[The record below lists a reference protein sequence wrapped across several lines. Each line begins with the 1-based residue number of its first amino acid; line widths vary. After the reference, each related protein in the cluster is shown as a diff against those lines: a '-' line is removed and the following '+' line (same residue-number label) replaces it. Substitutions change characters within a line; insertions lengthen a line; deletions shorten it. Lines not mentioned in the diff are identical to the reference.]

1 MRRHLSLP
9 LILGIAVALAP
20 IDLLA
25 KKNKKDESSDAKGTA
40 VLWQDPGDIPSH
52 NLYFG
57 PGGKED
63 MPQLPVKF
71 VEEDTA
77 GVSPKFDVRDQAGKK
92 WRAKLGEEAQPEIV
106 ATRLLWAVGYI
117 TNENYLFPHLIVEG
131 LPAHLRRGQNFVGK
145 ESDVSQVR
153 LQRHAGEGK
162 KVGNWSW
169 RKSPFKGTRE
179 FNGLRIMM
187 ALISNWDLKDEN
199 NAIYEDEHKPG
210 TKLYEVS
217 DLGTSFGMSGKSYT
231 DSLSKNNLPAY
242 RRSKFVSKVT
252 NDYVDFNFPTHP
264 PFFYI
269 FNLPLFIGKF
279 RLHWVGKHIPR
290 ADAKWVGSLL
300 AQLSHEQ
307 IRDAFRA
314 ADYSPEQVEAYATA
328 VEARIAQLGKL

>member
-1 MRRHLSLP
+1 MRRHVSLP
-9 LILGIAVALAP
+9 LILGIAVVVAP

-25 KKNKKDESSDAKGTA
+25 KKNKKDESSGAKGTA
-40 VLWQDPGDIPSH
+40 VLWSDPGDIPSH
-52 NLYFG
+52 NLYYG
-57 PGGKED
+57 PGGKRD

-71 VEEDTA
+71 VEEDTG

-199 NAIYEDEHKPG
+199 NAIYEDEHNPG

-231 DSLSKNNLPAY
+231 
-242 RRSKFVSKVT
+242 
-252 NDYVDFNFPTHP
+252 
-264 PFFYI
+264 I
-269 FNLPLFIGKF
+269 
-279 RLHWVGKHIPR
+279 
-290 ADAKWVGSLL
+290 
-300 AQLSHEQ
+300 
-307 IRDAFRA
+307 A
-314 ADYSPEQVEAYATA
+314 APSSSP
-328 VEARIAQLGKL
+328 K